1 MCCDGRRKL
10 EWERAFHSVLAVS
23 AAAMQLGS
31 AITEVTANITS
42 RNAAITLKTDLDMG
56 NPAKLK
62 EASTIR

>member
-10 EWERAFHSVLAVS
+10 EWERAFHSALAVS
-23 AAAMQLGS
+23 TAAMQLGS
-31 AITEVTANITS
+31 AITEVTANISS
-42 RNAAITLKTDLDMG
+42 RNAAITLKTDLGMG